1 LALAAS
7 GTPLRCSIERS
18 PSDAAVTASNPAG
31 VFDEVALAAVRR
43 WRFKP
48 YEVDGQPVEAVT
60 GTVMVF
66 KPADDSDR

>member
-1 LALAAS
+1 MRLKYTIDAE
-7 GTPLRCSIERS
+7 GRVK
-18 PSDAAVTASNPAG
+18 DAAVTASSPAG
-31 VFDEVALAAVRR
+31 VFDEVALSAVRR

-66 KPADDSDR
+66 KPSVDSDR

>member
-1 LALAAS
+1 
-7 GTPLRCSIERS
+7 
-18 PSDAAVTASNPAG
+18 

-48 YEVDGQPVEAVT
+48 YEVDGQPVEAIS

-66 KPADDSDR
+66 RPGDDSNH